1 MSNTECSE
9 YSCGERTMLRETC
22 GRRREES
29 APSHLGGPFSHR
41 RGGVY
46 GGLIG
51 FEVLG
56 A

>member
-1 MSNTECSE
+1 
-9 YSCGERTMLRETC
+9 MLRETY

-29 APSHLGGPFSHR
+29 APSHLGGPFSR
-41 RGGVY
+41 RRGVY